1 MTNLAAEKGSGQLSA
16 SRGLAAKASHASS
29 RRSMPDVSAALFFA
43 GEGLKLCMHARC
55 WIDSWPEIARRGT
68 CSHALAT
75 QSVNGAEEANQC
87 LPDASCL
94 ETIFA
99 LVSSL

>member
-55 WIDSWPEIARRGT
+55 
-68 CSHALAT
+68 
-75 QSVNGAEEANQC
+75 
-87 LPDASCL
+87 
-94 ETIFA
+94 
-99 LVSSL
+99 